1 MSNINKKLLNL
12 ERISST
18 PLNNTISQ
26 EEMMR
31 SFKSDVQNIN
41 NISRRFKYIKYLFNY
56 TSQFYLWFAI
66 FPFVILRILLNDYGK
81 LIEIKKNTNLRRPH
95 NGRLLYEKM
104 RNLNYNNYHKIFKEF
119 LIAK

>member
-41 NISRRFKYIKYLFNY
+41 NISRRFKYIKYLGTGN
-56 TSQFYLWFAI
+56 QGYLH
-66 FPFVILRILLNDYGK
+66 LLNVKK
-81 LIEIKKNTNLRRPH
+81 LQ
-95 NGRLLYEKM
+95 
-104 RNLNYNNYHKIFKEF
+104 
-119 LIAK
+119 